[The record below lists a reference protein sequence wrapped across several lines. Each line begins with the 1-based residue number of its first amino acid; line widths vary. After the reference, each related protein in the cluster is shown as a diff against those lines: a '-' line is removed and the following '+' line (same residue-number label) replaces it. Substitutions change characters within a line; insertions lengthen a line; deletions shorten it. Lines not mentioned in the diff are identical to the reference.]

1 MWLEQLKDAAAMTK
15 KRQTM
20 GWAHGG
26 GGEGKK
32 FNLGGIRF
40 ERNVEEAA

>member
-1 MWLEQLKDAAAMTK
+1 MWLEQLKDVAAMTK

-20 GWAHGG
+20 GWANGG

-32 FNLGGIRF
+32 FNSGGIRF
-40 ERNVEEAA
+40 EMNVEEAA